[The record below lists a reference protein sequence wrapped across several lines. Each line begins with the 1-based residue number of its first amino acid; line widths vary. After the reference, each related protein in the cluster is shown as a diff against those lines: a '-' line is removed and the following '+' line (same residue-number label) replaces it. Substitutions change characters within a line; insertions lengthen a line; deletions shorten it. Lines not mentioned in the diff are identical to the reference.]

1 MEWIDVSPGQED
13 WVKQIDIMAYYGNLK
28 VGSLVLHEED
38 YWLDVIDGHE
48 TDLDARSPEEAK
60 EEMKEV
66 LEQHFDE
73 QINYYE
79 ELGKMLTK

>member
-1 MEWIDVSPGQED
+1 MEWIDVSPDQND
-13 WVKQIDIMAYYGNLK
+13 WVKQINIMAYYGSLK

-38 YWLDVIDGHE
+38 YWLAVIDGHE